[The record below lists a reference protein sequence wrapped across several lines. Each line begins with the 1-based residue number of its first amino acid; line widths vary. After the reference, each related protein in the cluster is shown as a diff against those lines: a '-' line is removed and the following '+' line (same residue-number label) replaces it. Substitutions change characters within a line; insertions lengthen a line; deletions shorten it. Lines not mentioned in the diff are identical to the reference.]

1 VRTGT
6 GREGRTRSCPRDA
19 GVSGAAG
26 GQGCRL
32 AGWIGLQLHR
42 WRRRRMGVG
51 MVEKETG
58 VGKKIRE
65 AEVLNV
71 GKTHV

>member
-1 VRTGT
+1 
-6 GREGRTRSCPRDA
+6 
-19 GVSGAAG
+19 
-26 GQGCRL
+26 
-32 AGWIGLQLHR
+32 
-42 WRRRRMGVG
+42 MGVG